1 MAGGFGNAGRKEF
14 YQDKL
19 VGEIFSTGYGDDAS
33 LPDCGRDTD
42 CGRISDSLLSH
53 SSNRFQPA
61 LRPPT
66 RKCVEMAVAVI
77 VGFKDGKISHEHIY
91 WNQACLLVQIGLID
105 PRGLAVT
112 GVESILKV
120 LNPALGISPTT

>member
-1 MAGGFGNAGRKEF
+1 MEMTPVSRT
-14 YQDKL
+14 
-19 VGEIFSTGYGDDAS
+19 VGETQIVEELVIRFSHTVPIDFS
-33 LPDCGRDTD
+33 LPCV
-42 CGRISDSLLSH
+42 
-53 SSNRFQPA
+53 
-61 LRPPT
+61 PPT

-112 GVESILKV
+112 GVEIILKV